1 MWRVKICRRQY
12 NRLPK
17 PLILIQQKLAD
28 LKRAIFKKLD
38 RTNLPRPR
46 KTAPFSRKDV
56 QKRYQATTLP
66 ITISMLSNQK
76 PTSRTQNPDN
86 WLLEVIKQLNHTAIE
101 QNKVIT
107 RTNSSLCVL
116 CRGTRFL
123 CGKTRCPVMV
133 KVNTFLKSVPLM
145 SSQDIS
151 GMSPPS
157 VFIGRIGYPQV
168 YIGPLVPPIHE
179 DTGIY
184 DLPEQWF
191 GKSIDEIVGFR
202 SMLIRGKHLINVN
215 KINQTNKILDQTR
228 ELALADNSVDTELNL
243 TKKPQGS
250 ITLSDDVQPFGPSA
264 PIRNLRVGNAR
275 YNDKIE
281 KAYYDTDLRATNAVV
296 ELYNKGVMVSKIQK
310 AFSVGAFGVEKKRR
324 LVPTRWSI
332 TAVDDIISKSLVDK
346 VKTFSEI
353 NEYQVYESIYLD
365 NIFEILLIPAQW
377 SYESIEAWY
386 PGTAWN
392 PNGTHTAI
400 YSDWETN
407 NGRTTY
413 AAIGGCYYSA
423 RLAVCERL
431 QKERRQA
438 TAIVLREARPGYIMP
453 IGVWQ
458 VRENVRNAMNQQ
470 PYKFKNLAQSLQF
483 IANRFEIPLQRWIQ
497 QSELLKRAL
506 FQRRISDFFT
516 PNTTE

>member
-1 MWRVKICRRQY
+1 MSAS
-12 NRLPK
+12 
-17 PLILIQQKLAD
+17 QKA
-28 LKRAIFKKLD
+28 AV
-38 RTNLPRPR
+38 
-46 KTAPFSRKDV
+46 S
-56 QKRYQATTLP
+56 
-66 ITISMLSNQK
+66 
-76 PTSRTQNPDN
+76 TQNPEN
-86 WLLEVIKQLNHTAIE
+86 WLVDIIKRLNHSVLE
-101 QNKVIT
+101 QNQVVT
-107 RTNSSLCVL
+107 RANSSLCVL
-116 CRGTRFL
+116 CKGSRLL
-123 CGKTRCPVMV
+123 CGKTRCPIMV

-145 SSQDIS
+145 ASQDIA

-168 YIGPLVPPIHE
+168 YIGPLVPPIQE
-179 DTGIY
+179 DTNIY

-215 KINQTNKILDQTR
+215 KLHQAGKILDKTR
-228 ELALADNSVDTELNL
+228 ELALVDNSVDTELNL

-264 PIRNLRVGNAR
+264 PIRDLRVGNAR

-281 KAYYDTDLRATNAVV
+281 KAYYDTDLASTNAVV

-310 AFSVGAFGVEKKRR
+310 AFSVGAFGVEKRRR

-332 TAVDDIISKSLVDK
+332 TAVDDIISKSLVAK
-346 VKTFSEI
+346 VKTFPEI
-353 NEYQVYESIYLD
+353 NEYQVYESSYLD

-392 PNGTHTAI
+392 PNGATTAI
-400 YSDWETN
+400 YSDWEGN

-458 VRENVRNAMNQQ
+458 VRENVRNAMQQ
-470 PYKFKNLAQSLQF
+470 HPYKFKTLAQSLQF
-483 IANRFEIPLQRWIQ
+483 IATRFEIPLQRWIL
-497 QSELLKRAL
+497 QSELLKRTL
-506 FQRRISDFFT
+506 FQRHISDFFT
-516 PNTTE
+516 PKQDT